1 MKKFQIL
8 LALLVLSIA
17 FSSCNPN
24 DDNTTNTNNNTNF
37 SENFGAKVDRDFI
50 GQVVDTNNQPI
61 PNVAVKIGT
70 STVQTDMNGVFII
83 NQANVNE
90 RFAYIIAKKA
100 GFIDGSR
107 AMVPTNG
114 KNNVRIMMIPNT
126 PLATIQSGVASEV
139 ALPSG
144 TKVVFDGA
152 FETEAGV
159 AYSGSVAV
167 AMFHLAASNENI
179 SSLMPGML
187 YAQATDGS
195 AKVLETFGMMQVE
208 LKGNAG
214 QKLQIAKTHTAQI
227 NMPIEASQLTTAPNS
242 IPLWHFDEENG
253 YWKQEGSATKLGN
266 KYVGTVS
273 HFSWWNCD
281 AFSSLVSLT
290 VKVVDS
296 NGNPLSN
303 VGVSLKINSTST
315 NSSVQFTDNIG
326 QVSGLIPTDQSITL
340 TIKNECEEVIYTS
353 QIEPST
359 SNINLP
365 NIILQDNSQTQSNT
379 INGILTKCDN
389 SKVINGYVII
399 KYVNNSMIYNV
410 TNGEFSFNLLRC
422 NTNNFTLQG
431 YDLDNLQTS
440 KKLTYSFNP
449 LITNVGFLPTCTTID
464 EFISFKVNNDQTQYI
479 YGNIDTQNNLG
490 SNFNNVF
497 ITNFQIIGVQGQSY
511 IAISGGTN
519 QIGSYSLEDN
529 NFSISFTRVTGNIT
543 STLAFYPHALAIGTA
558 YQHCNLKINKFEAI
572 GGYID
577 ITFSGS
583 GPEQFGE
590 ITLVGVAHVRRDY

>member
-1 MKKFQIL
+1 MKKFQFL

-24 DDNTTNTNNNTNF
+24 DDDTTNTNNNTNF
-37 SENFGAKVDRDFI
+37 SENFGAKADRDFI

-61 PNVAVKIGT
+61 QNVAVKIGT

-90 RFAYIIAKKA
+90 RFAYITAKKA

-159 AYSGSVAV
+159 AYSGSVTV

-208 LKGNAG
+208 LKGSAG

-227 NMPIEASQLTTAPNS
+227 NMPIDASQLATAPNT

-253 YWKQEGSATKLGN
+253 YWKQEGSATKIGN

-281 AFSSLVSLT
+281 AQFPTVTLT
-290 VKVVDS
+290 VKVVDT
-296 NGNPLSN
+296 NGNPISN
-303 VGVSLKINSTST
+303 LLVGLTYFNERTGV
-315 NSSVQFTDNIG
+315 TDNNG
-326 QVSGLIPTDQSITL
+326 QVSGLIPANQTL
-340 TIKNECEEVIYTS
+340 TLNVYSSS
-353 QIEPST
+353 QCS
-359 SNINLP
+359 NLP
-365 NIILQDNSQTQSNT
+365 INTRSIGPFSVNTVLPDIVLNS
-379 INGILTKCDN
+379 GAILTTTVQGNLLKCDN
-389 SKVINGYVII
+389 T
-399 KYVNNSMIYNV
+399 NV
-410 TNGEFSFNLLRC
+410 TNGYVFLDYGNQTLLTTVTNGAFGFYTTYC
-422 NTNNFTLQG
+422 NFATNFKLKG
-431 YDLDNLQTS
+431 IDYDNLQTTDS
-440 KKLTYSFNP
+440 IAYNFTSP
-449 LITNVGFLPTCTTID
+449 ITNIGNLNACYAIT
-464 EFISFKVNNDQTQYI
+464 EFISYQLDNNPTVFLIEDVGGGDDAGSIYLSGSNQNNYLYI
-479 YGNIDTQNNLG
+479 YGNTRTLG
-490 SNFNNVF
+490 IYTTS
-497 ITNFQIIGVQGQSY
+497 Q
-511 IAISGGTN
+511 
-519 QIGSYSLEDN
+519 
-529 NFSISFTRVTGNIT
+529 FSIGGQGNNIYVVDSIINTMQFNLNSFGAVGEFIDMTFNGTYNDPVGTH
-543 STLAFYPHALAIGTA
+543 TLT
-558 YQHCNLKINKFEAI
+558 
-572 GGYID
+572 
-577 ITFSGS
+577 
-583 GPEQFGE
+583 
-590 ITLVGVAHVRRDY
+590 GVAHVIRNN

>member
-24 DDNTTNTNNNTNF
+24 DDDTTNTNNNTNF
-37 SENFGAKVDRDFI
+37 SENFGAKADRDFI

-208 LKGNAG
+208 LKGSAG

-227 NMPIEASQLTTAPNS
+227 NMPIEASQLATAPSS

-253 YWKQEGSATKLGN
+253 YWKQEGSATKNGN
-266 KYVGTVS
+266 KYVGNVS

-281 AFSSLVSLT
+281 AQFPTVTLT
-290 VKVVDS
+290 VKVLDT
-296 NGNPLSN
+296 NGNPISN
-303 VGVSLKINSTST
+303 LLVGLTYFNERTGV
-315 NSSVQFTDNIG
+315 TDNNG
-326 QVSGLIPTDQSITL
+326 QVSGLIPANQTL
-340 TIKNECEEVIYTS
+340 TLNIYSLS
-353 QIEPST
+353 QCS
-359 SNINLP
+359 NLP
-365 NIILQDNSQTQSNT
+365 INTMSIGPFSINTVLPDIVLNS
-379 INGILTKCDN
+379 GAILTTTVQGNLLKCDN
-389 SKVINGYVII
+389 T
-399 KYVNNSMIYNV
+399 NV
-410 TNGEFSFNLLRC
+410 TNGYVFLDYGNQTLLTTVTNGAFSFDTTYCNSATNFKLKGIDYENLQSTDSIAYNFTSPIINIGSLNAC
-422 NTNNFTLQG
+422 NT
-431 YDLDNLQTS
+431 
-440 KKLTYSFNP
+440 
-449 LITNVGFLPTCTTID
+449 IT
-464 EFISFKVNNDQTQYI
+464 EFISYQLDNNPTVFLIQNVRGGEDGGIYFSGGDQNDSLFI
-479 YGNIDTQNNLG
+479 YGENIFTPGIYTTSQ
-490 SNFNNVF
+490 FT
-497 ITNFQIIGVQGQSY
+497 IQGQGNNILVYDS
-511 IAISGGTN
+511 IINTMQFHLNSFGAVGEFIDMTFNGTYN
-519 QIGSYSLEDN
+519 DPVG
-529 NFSISFTRVTGNIT
+529 TH
-543 STLAFYPHALAIGTA
+543 TL
-558 YQHCNLKINKFEAI
+558 N
-572 GGYID
+572 
-577 ITFSGS
+577 
-583 GPEQFGE
+583 
-590 ITLVGVAHVRRDY
+590 GVAHVKRYN

>member
-24 DDNTTNTNNNTNF
+24 DDDTTNTNNNTNF
-37 SENFGAKVDRDFI
+37 SENFGAKADRDFI

-90 RFAYIIAKKA
+90 RFAYITAKKV

-208 LKGNAG
+208 LKGSAG

-227 NMPIEASQLTTAPNS
+227 NMPIEASQLATAPSS

-253 YWKQEGSATKLGN
+253 YWKQEGVATKIGN
-266 KYVGTVS
+266 KYVGNVS

-281 AFSSLVSLT
+281 TFSSTVNLT

-303 VGVSLKINSTST
+303 VGVGLVV
-315 NSSVQFTDNIG
+315 NSSNFTSYILSTDNNG
-326 QVSGLIPTDQSITL
+326 QVSGLIPANQTL
-340 TIKNECEEVIYTS
+340 TLNVYSSAQCS
-353 QIEPST
+353 
-359 SNINLP
+359 NLP
-365 NIILQDNSQTQSNT
+365 INTRSIGPFSINTVLPDIVLNSAA
-379 INGILTKCDN
+379 ILTTTVQGNLLKCDN
-389 SKVINGYVII
+389 T
-399 KYVNNSMIYNV
+399 NV
-410 TNGEFSFNLLRC
+410 TNGYVFLDYGNQTLLTTVTNGAFNFDTTYC
-422 NTNNFTLQG
+422 NSATNFTLKG
-431 YDLDNLQTS
+431 IDYDNLQTTDS
-440 KKLTYSFNP
+440 ISYNFTSP
-449 LITNVGFLPTCTTID
+449 ITNIGNLNVCNAIT
-464 EFISFKVNNDQTQYI
+464 EFISYQLDNNPTVFLIQNVGGGVDGGVSIYLSGSNQNNYLNI
-479 YGNIDTQNNLG
+479 YGNT
-490 SNFNNVF
+490 S
-497 ITNFQIIGVQGQSY
+497 TP
-511 IAISGGTN
+511 GTYTTS
-519 QIGSYSLEDN
+519 Q
-529 NFSISFTRVTGNIT
+529 FSIGGQANNIYVIDSIINTMQFNLNSFGAVGEFIDMTFNGTYNDPVGTH
-543 STLAFYPHALAIGTA
+543 TL
-558 YQHCNLKINKFEAI
+558 N
-572 GGYID
+572 
-577 ITFSGS
+577 
-583 GPEQFGE
+583 
-590 ITLVGVAHVRRDY
+590 GVAHVKRYD

>member
-8 LALLVLSIA
+8 LVLLVLSIA

-24 DDNTTNTNNNTNF
+24 DDDTTNTNNNTNF
-37 SENFGAKVDRDFI
+37 SENFGAKADRDFI

-90 RFAYIIAKKA
+90 RFAYITAKKA

-139 ALPSG
+139 ALSSG

-208 LKGNAG
+208 LKGSAG

-227 NMPIEASQLTTAPNS
+227 NMTIDASQLATAPSS

-281 AFSSLVSLT
+281 AQFPTVTLT
-290 VKVVDS
+290 VKVVDT
-296 NGNPLSN
+296 NGNPISN
-303 VGVSLKINSTST
+303 LLVGLTYFNERTGV
-315 NSSVQFTDNIG
+315 TDNNG
-326 QVSGLIPTDQSITL
+326 QVSGLIPANQTL
-340 TIKNECEEVIYTS
+340 TLNVYTLS
-353 QIEPST
+353 QCS
-359 SNINLP
+359 NLP
-365 NIILQDNSQTQSNT
+365 INTMSIGPFSVNTVLPDIVLNS
-379 INGILTKCDN
+379 GAILTTTVQGNLLKCDN
-389 SKVINGYVII
+389 T
-399 KYVNNSMIYNV
+399 NV
-410 TNGEFSFNLLRC
+410 TNGYVFLDYGNQTLLTTVTNGAFSFYTTYC
-422 NTNNFTLQG
+422 NSATNFKLKG
-431 YDLDNLQTS
+431 IDYENLQTTDS
-440 KKLTYSFNP
+440 ITYNFTTPVTNIGN
-449 LITNVGFLPTCTTID
+449 LNACNTIT
-464 EFISFKVNNDQTQYI
+464 EFISYKLDNNPTVFLTQNVGGGVDAGVSIYLSGSNQNNYLNI
-479 YGNIDTQNNLG
+479 YG
-490 SNFNNVF
+490 
-497 ITNFQIIGVQGQSY
+497 
-511 IAISGGTN
+511 
-519 QIGSYSLEDN
+519 
-529 NFSISFTRVTGNIT
+529 IT
-543 STLAFYPHALAIGTA
+543 STPGT
-558 YQHCNLKINKFEAI
+558 YTTSQFSI
-572 GGYID
+572 GGQGNNIYVVDSIINTMQFNLNSYGALGEFID
-577 ITFSGS
+577 MTFNGTYNDPV
-583 GPEQFGE
+583 GTH
-590 ITLVGVAHVRRDY
+590 TLTGVAHVIRNN

>member
-1 MKKFQIL
+1 MKKFQFI

-90 RFAYIIAKKA
+90 RFAYITAKKA

-208 LKGNAG
+208 LKGSAG
-214 QKLQIAKTHTAQI
+214 QKLQIAKTHIAQI
-227 NMPIEASQLTTAPNS
+227 NMPIEASQLATSPST

-253 YWKQEGSATKLGN
+253 YWKQEGSATKNGN
-266 KYVGTVS
+266 KYVGNVS

-281 AFSSLVSLT
+281 AQFPTVTLT
-290 VKVVDS
+290 VKVLDT
-296 NGNPLSN
+296 NGNPISN
-303 VGVSLKINSTST
+303 LLVGLTYFNERTGV
-315 NSSVQFTDNIG
+315 TDNNG
-326 QVSGLIPTDQSITL
+326 QVSGLIPANQTL
-340 TIKNECEEVIYTS
+340 TLNIYSLS
-353 QIEPST
+353 QCS
-359 SNINLP
+359 NLP
-365 NIILQDNSQTQSNT
+365 INTMSIGPFSINTVLPDIVLNS
-379 INGILTKCDN
+379 GAILTTTVQGNLLKCDN
-389 SKVINGYVII
+389 T
-399 KYVNNSMIYNV
+399 NV
-410 TNGEFSFNLLRC
+410 TNGYVFLDYGNQTLLTTVTNGAFSFDTTYCNSATNFKLKGIDYENLQSTDSIAYNFTSPIINIGSLNAC
-422 NTNNFTLQG
+422 NT
-431 YDLDNLQTS
+431 
-440 KKLTYSFNP
+440 
-449 LITNVGFLPTCTTID
+449 IT
-464 EFISFKVNNDQTQYI
+464 EFISYQLDNNPTVFLIQNVRGGEDGGIYFSGGDQNDSLFI
-479 YGNIDTQNNLG
+479 YGENIFTPGIYTTSQ
-490 SNFNNVF
+490 FT
-497 ITNFQIIGVQGQSY
+497 IQGQGNNILVYDS
-511 IAISGGTN
+511 IINTMQFHLNSFGAVGEFIDMTFNGTYN
-519 QIGSYSLEDN
+519 DPVG
-529 NFSISFTRVTGNIT
+529 TH
-543 STLAFYPHALAIGTA
+543 TL
-558 YQHCNLKINKFEAI
+558 N
-572 GGYID
+572 
-577 ITFSGS
+577 
-583 GPEQFGE
+583 
-590 ITLVGVAHVRRDY
+590 GVAHVKRYN

>member
-1 MKKFQIL
+1 MKKFQFI

-24 DDNTTNTNNNTNF
+24 DDDTTNTNNNTNF
-37 SENFGAKVDRDFI
+37 SENFGAKADRDFI

-90 RFAYIIAKKA
+90 RFAYITAKKA

-208 LKGNAG
+208 LKGSAG
-214 QKLQIAKTHTAQI
+214 QKLQIAKTHIAQI
-227 NMPIEASQLTTAPNS
+227 NMPIEASQLATSPST

-253 YWKQEGSATKLGN
+253 YWKQEGSATKNGN
-266 KYVGTVS
+266 KYVGNVS

-281 AFSSLVSLT
+281 AQFPTVTLT
-290 VKVVDS
+290 VKVLDT
-296 NGNPLSN
+296 NGNPISN
-303 VGVSLKINSTST
+303 LLVGLTYFNERTGV
-315 NSSVQFTDNIG
+315 TDNNG
-326 QVSGLIPTDQSITL
+326 QVSGLIPANQTL
-340 TIKNECEEVIYTS
+340 TLNIYSLS
-353 QIEPST
+353 QCS
-359 SNINLP
+359 NLP
-365 NIILQDNSQTQSNT
+365 INTMSIGPFSINTVLPDIVLNS
-379 INGILTKCDN
+379 GAILTTTVQGNLLKCDN
-389 SKVINGYVII
+389 T
-399 KYVNNSMIYNV
+399 NV
-410 TNGEFSFNLLRC
+410 TNGYVFLDYGNQTLLTTVTNGAFSFDTTYCNSATNFKLKGIDYENLQSTDSIAYNFTSPIINIGSLNAC
-422 NTNNFTLQG
+422 NT
-431 YDLDNLQTS
+431 
-440 KKLTYSFNP
+440 
-449 LITNVGFLPTCTTID
+449 IT
-464 EFISFKVNNDQTQYI
+464 EFISYQLDNNPTVFLIQNVRGGEDGGIYFSGGDQNDSLFI
-479 YGNIDTQNNLG
+479 YGENIFTPGIYTTSQ
-490 SNFNNVF
+490 FT
-497 ITNFQIIGVQGQSY
+497 IQGQGNNILVYDS
-511 IAISGGTN
+511 IINTMQFHLNSFGAVGEFIDMTFNGTYN
-519 QIGSYSLEDN
+519 DPVG
-529 NFSISFTRVTGNIT
+529 TH
-543 STLAFYPHALAIGTA
+543 TL
-558 YQHCNLKINKFEAI
+558 N
-572 GGYID
+572 
-577 ITFSGS
+577 
-583 GPEQFGE
+583 
-590 ITLVGVAHVRRDY
+590 GVAHVKRYN

>member
-1 MKKFQIL
+1 MKKFQFI

-208 LKGNAG
+208 LKGSAG
-214 QKLQIAKTHTAQI
+214 QKLQIAKTHIAQI
-227 NMPIEASQLTTAPNS
+227 NMPIEASQLATSPST

-253 YWKQEGSATKLGN
+253 YWKQEGSATKNGN
-266 KYVGTVS
+266 KYVGNVS

-281 AFSSLVSLT
+281 AQFPTVTLT
-290 VKVVDS
+290 VKVLDT
-296 NGNPLSN
+296 NGNPISN
-303 VGVSLKINSTST
+303 LLVGLTYFNERTGV
-315 NSSVQFTDNIG
+315 TDNNG
-326 QVSGLIPTDQSITL
+326 QVSGLIPANQTL
-340 TIKNECEEVIYTS
+340 TLNIYSLS
-353 QIEPST
+353 QCS
-359 SNINLP
+359 NLP
-365 NIILQDNSQTQSNT
+365 INTMSIGPFSINTVLPDIVLNS
-379 INGILTKCDN
+379 GAILTTTVQGNLLKCDN
-389 SKVINGYVII
+389 T
-399 KYVNNSMIYNV
+399 NV
-410 TNGEFSFNLLRC
+410 TNGYVFLDYGNQTLLTTVTNGAFSFDTTYCNSATNFKLKGIDYENLQSTDSIAYNFTSPIINIGSLNAC
-422 NTNNFTLQG
+422 NT
-431 YDLDNLQTS
+431 
-440 KKLTYSFNP
+440 
-449 LITNVGFLPTCTTID
+449 IT
-464 EFISFKVNNDQTQYI
+464 EFISYQLDNNPTVFLIQNVRGGEDGGIYFSGGDQNDSLFI
-479 YGNIDTQNNLG
+479 YGENIFTPGIYTTSQ
-490 SNFNNVF
+490 FT
-497 ITNFQIIGVQGQSY
+497 IQGQGNNILVYDS
-511 IAISGGTN
+511 IINTMQFHLNSFGAVGEFIDMTFNGTYN
-519 QIGSYSLEDN
+519 DPVG
-529 NFSISFTRVTGNIT
+529 TH
-543 STLAFYPHALAIGTA
+543 TL
-558 YQHCNLKINKFEAI
+558 N
-572 GGYID
+572 
-577 ITFSGS
+577 
-583 GPEQFGE
+583 
-590 ITLVGVAHVRRDY
+590 GVAHVKRYN

>member
-24 DDNTTNTNNNTNF
+24 DDDTTNTNNNTNF
-37 SENFGAKVDRDFI
+37 SENFGAKADRDFI

-90 RFAYIIAKKA
+90 RFAYITAKKA

-208 LKGNAG
+208 LKGSAG

-227 NMPIEASQLTTAPNS
+227 NMPIEASQLATAPSS

-253 YWKQEGSATKLGN
+253 YWKQEGSATKIGN

-273 HFSWWNCD
+273 HFSWWNND
-281 AFSSLVSLT
+281 IPNSSIYLSFT
-290 VKVVDS
+290 FVDI

-303 VGVSLKINSTST
+303 IAIMIVNDLGYFSHGETDANGQVAGFFPTNQELKVKIFSINVCGFTTSLGTFSTST
-315 NSSVQFTDNIG
+315 VVPDIVVGESTTILNSKIVG
-326 QVSGLIPTDQSITL
+326 RLL
-340 TIKNECEEVIYTS
+340 
-353 QIEPST
+353 
-359 SNINLP
+359 
-365 NIILQDNSQTQSNT
+365 
-379 INGILTKCDN
+379 KCDN
-389 SKVINGYVII
+389 SNVNNGYVLL
-399 KYVNNSMIYNV
+399 YQNNHVVLSPVNN
-410 TNGEFSFNLLRC
+410 GAFSFNQYYCDGTTNFSLLGFDYD
-422 NTNNFTLQG
+422 NFQQTGLIQ
-431 YDLDNLQTS
+431 YDFKKPTTS
-440 KKLTYSFNP
+440 
-449 LITNVGFLPTCTTID
+449 V
-464 EFISFKVNNDQTQYI
+464 
-479 YGNIDTQNNLG
+479 GNIMTCNSINEFVSFQVDNGPVVFYATNLYTSFELFYPATTPYG
-490 SNFNNVF
+490 
-497 ITNFQIIGVQGQSY
+497 ITFRDGP
-511 IAISGGTN
+511 
-519 QIGSYSLEDN
+519 N
-529 NFSISFTRVTGNIT
+529 NFSIWIRYQLPGFYHNATFTANSGL
-543 STLAFYPHALAIGTA
+543 S
-558 YQHCNLKINKFEAI
+558 
-572 GGYID
+572 GYINSAVNGISFD
-577 ITFSGS
+577 FNIAKAGQIGEFIDMTFDGTYYDADNVIRRLR
-583 GPEQFGE
+583 G
-590 ITLVGVAHVRRDY
+590 TVHVIRNN

>member
-24 DDNTTNTNNNTNF
+24 DDDTTNTNNNTNF
-37 SENFGAKVDRDFI
+37 SENFGAKADRDFI

-90 RFAYIIAKKA
+90 RFAYITAKKA

-208 LKGNAG
+208 LKGSAG

-227 NMPIEASQLTTAPNS
+227 NMPIEASQLATAPSS

-253 YWKQEGSATKLGN
+253 YWKQEGSATKNGN
-266 KYVGTVS
+266 NYVGNVS

-281 AFSSLVSLT
+281 TFSSTVNLT
-290 VKVVDS
+290 VKVIDS

-303 VGVSLKINSTST
+303 VGVGLVV
-315 NSSVQFTDNIG
+315 NSSNFTSYILSTDNNG
-326 QVSGLIPTDQSITL
+326 QVSGLIPANQ
-340 TIKNECEEVIYTS
+340 
-353 QIEPST
+353 
-359 SNINLP
+359 
-365 NIILQDNSQTQSNT
+365 
-379 INGILTKCDN
+379 ILTLNIYSSIQCSTLPINTMSIGPFSINTVLPDIVLNSGAILTTTVQGSLLKCDN
-389 SKVINGYVII
+389 T
-399 KYVNNSMIYNV
+399 NV
-410 TNGEFSFNLLRC
+410 TNGYVFFYSGNQTLLTTVTNGVFSFNTTHC
-422 NTNNFTLQG
+422 SSATNFKLKG
-431 YDLDNLQTS
+431 IDYDNLQTTDEI
-440 KKLTYSFNP
+440 TYNFTTPVTNIGN
-449 LITNVGFLPTCTTID
+449 LNACNAIT
-464 EFISFKVNNDQTQYI
+464 EFISYQLDSNPTVFLIEDVGGGDDGGNIYLSGSSQNNYLII
-479 YGNIDTQNNLG
+479 YGNTSTPDTY
-490 SNFNNVF
+490 
-497 ITNFQIIGVQGQSY
+497 T
-511 IAISGGTN
+511 TN
-519 QIGSYSLEDN
+519 Q
-529 NFSISFTRVTGNIT
+529 FSIEGQGNNIYVSNNIINTMQFHLNSFGAVG
-543 STLAFYPHALAIGTA
+543 
-558 YQHCNLKINKFEAI
+558 E
-572 GGYID
+572 YID
-577 ITFSGS
+577 MTFNGTYNDPV
-583 GPEQFGE
+583 GTH
-590 ITLVGVAHVRRDY
+590 TLNGVAHVKRYN

>member
-24 DDNTTNTNNNTNF
+24 DDDTTNTNNNTNF
-37 SENFGAKVDRDFI
+37 SENFGAKADRDFI

-253 YWKQEGSATKLGN
+253 YWKQEG
-266 KYVGTVS
+266 
-273 HFSWWNCD
+273 
-281 AFSSLVSLT
+281 
-290 VKVVDS
+290 
-296 NGNPLSN
+296 
-303 VGVSLKINSTST
+303 
-315 NSSVQFTDNIG
+315 
-326 QVSGLIPTDQSITL
+326 
-340 TIKNECEEVIYTS
+340 
-353 QIEPST
+353 
-359 SNINLP
+359 
-365 NIILQDNSQTQSNT
+365 
-379 INGILTKCDN
+379 
-389 SKVINGYVII
+389 
-399 KYVNNSMIYNV
+399 
-410 TNGEFSFNLLRC
+410 
-422 NTNNFTLQG
+422 
-431 YDLDNLQTS
+431 
-440 KKLTYSFNP
+440 
-449 LITNVGFLPTCTTID
+449 
-464 EFISFKVNNDQTQYI
+464 
-479 YGNIDTQNNLG
+479 
-490 SNFNNVF
+490 
-497 ITNFQIIGVQGQSY
+497 
-511 IAISGGTN
+511 
-519 QIGSYSLEDN
+519 
-529 NFSISFTRVTGNIT
+529 
-543 STLAFYPHALAIGTA
+543 
-558 YQHCNLKINKFEAI
+558 
-572 GGYID
+572 
-577 ITFSGS
+577 
-583 GPEQFGE
+583 
-590 ITLVGVAHVRRDY
+590 

>member
-1 MKKFQIL
+1 MKKFQFL

-24 DDNTTNTNNNTNF
+24 DDDTNNTNNNTNF
-37 SENFGAKVDRDFI
+37 SENFGAKADRDFI

-90 RFAYIIAKKA
+90 RFAYITAKKA

-208 LKGNAG
+208 LKGSAG
-214 QKLQIAKTHTAQI
+214 QKLQIAKTHTAHI
-227 NMPIEASQLTTAPNS
+227 NMPIEASQLATAPNS

-281 AFSSLVSLT
+281 APFPTVTLT
-290 VKVVDS
+290 VKVVDT
-296 NGNPLSN
+296 NGNPISN
-303 VGVSLKINSTST
+303 LIVGLTYFNERTGV
-315 NSSVQFTDNIG
+315 TDNNG
-326 QVSGLIPTDQSITL
+326 QVSGLIPANQTL
-340 TIKNECEEVIYTS
+340 TLNVYSSS
-353 QIEPST
+353 QCS
-359 SNINLP
+359 NLP
-365 NIILQDNSQTQSNT
+365 INTMSIGPFSVNTVLPDIVLNS
-379 INGILTKCDN
+379 GAILTTTVQGNLLKCDN
-389 SKVINGYVII
+389 T
-399 KYVNNSMIYNV
+399 NV
-410 TNGEFSFNLLRC
+410 TNGYVFLDYGNQTLLTTVTNGAFGFYTTYC
-422 NTNNFTLQG
+422 NSATNFKLKG
-431 YDLDNLQTS
+431 IDYENLQTTDS
-440 KKLTYSFNP
+440 ITYNFTS
-449 LITNVGFLPTCTTID
+449 LITNIGNLNACNAIT
-464 EFISFKVNNDQTQYI
+464 EFISYQLDNNPTVFLIEDVGGGDDAGSIYLSGSNQNNYLYI
-479 YGNIDTQNNLG
+479 YGNTRTPGIYTTSQ
-490 SNFNNVF
+490 
-497 ITNFQIIGVQGQSY
+497 
-511 IAISGGTN
+511 
-519 QIGSYSLEDN
+519 
-529 NFSISFTRVTGNIT
+529 FSIGGQANNIYVIDSIINTMQFNLNSFGAVGEFIDMTFNGTYNDPVGTHTLTGI
-543 STLAFYPHALAIGTA
+543 
-558 YQHCNLKINKFEAI
+558 
-572 GGYID
+572 
-577 ITFSGS
+577 
-583 GPEQFGE
+583 
-590 ITLVGVAHVRRDY
+590 AHVIRNN